1 MAIDNTPP
9 RLRLIGTIAFI
20 VIITLLGLNFVFESY
35 FAYMSDEA
43 RREKLAPRT
52 DLLAQVAAEHA
63 AMEGAKMQI
72 DQAVAQLKSG
82 KRSELVEPKPS
93 DDVGALTGWS
103 KLPKQPPLPAPGAG
117 PAPGAHG
124 PDTHAPETNVAA
136 DAGAATAADGGAP
149 AADGGVLATDAGAAP
164 APKGGAA
171 IKDAGAR
178 APH

>member
-20 VIITLLGLNFVFESY
+20 VIITLIGLHFVFESY
-35 FAYMSDEA
+35 FAYMTDEA

-52 DLLAQVAAEHA
+52 ELLAQVAAEHA
-63 AMEGAKMQI
+63 AMQGAKMQL

-82 KRSELVEPKPS
+82 KREALVEPKPS
-93 DDVGALTGWS
+93 DDVGAMTGWS
-103 KLPKQPPLPAPGAG
+103 KLPKQAPLPAPGAG
-117 PAPGAHG
+117 AH
-124 PDTHAPETNVAA
+124 DTHAVDTNLAG
-136 DAGAATAADGGAP
+136 DAGAAMAEGGAP
-149 AADGGVLATDAGAAP
+149 AADGGALATDAGAP

-171 IKDAGAR
+171 NKDAGAR

>member
-52 DLLAQVAAEHA
+52 ELLAQVAAEHA
-63 AMEGAKMQI
+63 AMQGAKMQL

-82 KRSELVEPKPS
+82 KREALVEPKPS
-93 DDVGALTGWS
+93 DDVGAMTGWS
-103 KLPKQPPLPAPGAG
+103 KLPKQAPL

-124 PDTHAPETNVAA
+124 PDTHGADTHPPDVNLAA

-149 AADGGVLATDAGAAP
+149 AADGGALATDAGAAP
-164 APKGGAA
+164 KGGAA
-171 IKDAGAR
+171 AKDAGAR

>member
-20 VIITLLGLNFVFESY
+20 VIITLIGLNFVFESY
-35 FAYMSDEA
+35 FAYMTDEA

-52 DLLAQVAAEHA
+52 ELLAQVAAEHA
-63 AMEGAKMQI
+63 AMQGAKMQL

-82 KRSELVEPKPS
+82 KREALVEPKPS
-93 DDVGALTGWS
+93 DDVGAMTGWS
-103 KLPKQPPLPAPGAG
+103 KLPKQAPLPAPGAG
-117 PAPGAHG
+117 AH
-124 PDTHAPETNVAA
+124 DTHAVDTNLAG
-136 DAGAATAADGGAP
+136 DAGAAMAEGGAP
-149 AADGGVLATDAGAAP
+149 AADGGALATDAGAP

-171 IKDAGAR
+171 NKDAGAR